1 MGYVSFRVRFLEV
14 NINKNEKPHIQN
26 KLFSFFFFSVLIEKV
41 KKKSPFGKMNVFKKL
56 PRQEICYKD
65 KLFTVNASASIL
77 PTLHFR
83 VIIGVLQTI
92 DFACF

>member
-1 MGYVSFRVRFLEV
+1 MRNHICSTNYFL
-14 NINKNEKPHIQN
+14 
-26 KLFSFFFFSVLIEKV
+26 SFFFSVLIEKV
-41 KKKSPFGKMNVFKKL
+41 KKSPFGKMNVFKKL
-56 PRQEICYKD
+56 PRQEICHKD